1 MRKFTFLLSL
11 LLAVFTT
18 AMAQVDTNKE
28 YRVKDVATGKYMN
41 ASNYDAHPTGP
52 LGGVNFVDVAESD
65 DQVFTFFKTG
75 TDYMLRTKSGKYL
88 VCQPW
93 NVDALDA
100 QGSALTFVDNGD
112 GTYYIMNGSKYF
124 KVEYV
129 SGKPV
134 ATIDGQQVEQAQVSG
149 YFPFC
154 DAPYSA
160 AAKFE
165 LEEVETTV
173 EPETPAVPDAELAET
188 YNGKVSMEFF
198 GSPYELDA
206 KIVFGKDENGAA
218 KEGYA
223 TLKIWESENFNV
235 EVAECVPYEVS
246 GNTVVLK
253 GVTVGAGD
261 GSVDTKNI
269 DLTFTVNEDGTL
281 SCSEKVYGPT
291 PDTAIL
297 QFDFAAGVFTP
308 EAVEPEVPAGPVVI
322 TDVAQLSNNKCY
334 TLVSADTGRGGMY
347 ALADKVDMCGV
358 TYNQAQECHGVARD
372 AADPKQQFAFVEYE
386 GKHYLYSV
394 SEKKFVMKSG
404 DTNALVG
411 EAPFEF
417 VTVEPVSTTTFAL
430 KANDTHYF
438 TASPGWCSN
447 ASRNTC
453 IQSTLTSHSQD
464 DGWDDGAWF
473 TITEVADFNPEEALA
488 MLTPAPVVE
497 PVTFVNSTPA
507 AGSTVE
513 ALSVFTMTF
522 NKELASVDPEMM
534 MMLYGGMN
542 PIPSE
547 VQINGTDAK
556 TITVTLQEPY
566 SLAGGYIYYIAAGS
580 LVAADGSVNEED
592 IMLEYNIEA
601 APNSFGNVYSYPASG
616 STVESLVNVRMG
628 FMSEVASVSKEAINV
643 VDGNGTTVTTATL
656 ATDDFDL
663 NAVELTLAQEITAG
677 GTYKIVIPENY
688 IVSTSG
694 TYNPEL
700 TLTYTIEG
708 EVSEE
713 VLALIAKAE
722 AALEKVGV
730 GYPKEASAGRNNL
743 VAAVANV
750 KEAASQE
757 NVDALNAALNAYY
770 GETNI
775 ALPENGKAYT
785 FTMVA
790 KNGNKFYLNYTGSDI
805 AMVAATGEELPA
817 SAKFF
822 ATENSNGTFSFQ
834 TNDGKYLV
842 YHTKYAGLNWLE
854 GGSTTGLQDE
864 VSDMTD
870 ISLQKMVNGNKVEA
884 VDNEQIFGL
893 VTWYS
898 KRGYDTGKAQD
909 AMGYMVLKT
918 DGSDYDGADAPFWNM
933 NYSSAFLVEEAQV
946 ALNTLNPESV
956 EPAEPAWWDAMED
969 IENIAINFPEEI
981 TYNAEKPVTVVFNS
995 EEYVEVSVA
1004 VNADDAKQLVVT
1016 FPKNLKIGEYVVN
1029 VPEGAVVAANGAYNP
1044 ALTYTYN
1051 VYYAYNTF
1059 EPTSITPAAGKVESL
1074 KEIVLDFGP
1083 SDYPGT
1089 NGLDMDATFELTNAQ
1104 GETVAT
1110 GKLSYSGRTAAA
1122 VTFDKEITELGLYT
1136 ITIPEGVI
1144 WNSKVDGTADRGVHK
1159 GARCNP
1165 TIELVYS
1172 IGEAATVTEVTPVPG
1187 HYEEIPADIA
1197 VTFSKEIGTVNYLIL
1212 RNNNT
1217 GMRGYYFAE
1226 DEYTVEGNRLSFTLP
1241 ADMISYAADAT
1252 VQIQVMDK
1260 DGFPVTYA
1268 ASEDDL
1274 VEGYVMLVYTAP
1286 VRANIFSAT
1295 KVDPKEGE
1303 VTELSVFNVTFESL
1317 KGSEGMSYVGGF
1329 DETKV
1334 VEVLDAEGN
1343 QVATATMEVVNN
1355 VYREEW
1361 EGEVYEYEYP
1371 SSVAK
1376 FTLDKTI
1383 TAAGTYTLVIPEA
1396 TVFNE
1401 GFYPDSEDFGI
1412 GWGALYNPETRFVY
1426 TIKDP
1431 SAISGVEV
1439 EAANGKVYNLQGVRV
1454 ANKLQKGVYIV
1465 NGKKVYV
1472 K

>member
-1 MRKFTFLLSL
+1 MALLF
-11 LLAVFTT
+11 AFVVT
-18 AMAQVDTNKE
+18 AMAQSGGYPINFDKDANATRANDRPLNAISLTAAGAEKQSLTVNPAKAYNDLTTGTKFTCEPGATLKAEFAYAGIWMHGYVYLDADNDGEFSFDASTNNQAGKDLVSYSFYGPTSENYGYNSAEKYISGDARSTVDCPEFKAPEVAGE
-28 YRVKDVATGKYMN
+28 YRMR
-41 ASNYDAHPTGP
+41 
-52 LGGVNFVDVAESD
+52 
-65 DQVFTFFKTG
+65 FKI
-75 TDYMLRTKSGKYL
+75 D
-88 VCQPW
+88 W
-93 NVDALDA
+93 NNVDAGGCVDA
-100 QGSALTFVDNGD
+100 SNHILNNGGYIVDA
-112 GTYYIMNGSKYF
+112 ILV
-124 KVEYV
+124 VE
-129 SGKPV
+129 G
-134 ATIDGQQVEQAQVSG
+134 A
-149 YFPFC
+149 
-154 DAPYSA
+154 
-160 AAKFE
+160 
-165 LEEVETTV
+165 V
-173 EPETPAVPDAELAET
+173 EPEPELPGTPAELAET

-198 GSPYELDA
+198 GSPYELNA

-297 QFDFAAGVFTP
+297 QFDFGAGVFTP
-308 EAVEPEVPAGPVVI
+308 EAV
-322 TDVAQLSNNKCY
+322 
-334 TLVSADTGRGGMY
+334 
-347 ALADKVDMCGV
+347 
-358 TYNQAQECHGVARD
+358 
-372 AADPKQQFAFVEYE
+372 
-386 GKHYLYSV
+386 
-394 SEKKFVMKSG
+394 
-404 DTNALVG
+404 
-411 EAPFEF
+411 
-417 VTVEPVSTTTFAL
+417 
-430 KANDTHYF
+430 
-438 TASPGWCSN
+438 
-447 ASRNTC
+447 
-453 IQSTLTSHSQD
+453 
-464 DGWDDGAWF
+464 
-473 TITEVADFNPEEALA
+473 
-488 MLTPAPVVE
+488 VVE
-497 PVTFVNSTPA
+497 PVTFVKSTPA

-513 ALSVFTMTF
+513 TLSVFTMTF

-656 ATDDFDL
+656 AADDFDL

-677 GTYKIVIPENY
+677 GTYKIVIPEGY
-688 IVSTSG
+688 INSAAG

-730 GYPKEASAGRNNL
+730 GYPSEASNGRNNL

-750 KEAASQE
+750 KETASQE

-775 ALPENGKAYT
+775 TLPENGKAYT

-822 ATENSNGTFSFQ
+822 ATENSNGTFTFQ

-842 YHTKYAGLNWLE
+842 YHSKYAGLGWLE

-864 VSDMTD
+864 LSDMTD
-870 ISLQKMVNGNKVEA
+870 ITLQKMVNGNKVEA

-933 NYSSAFLVEEAQV
+933 NFSSAFLVEEAQV
-946 ALNTLNPESV
+946 VLNTLNPESV

-969 IENIAINFPEEI
+969 IENVTINFPEEI
-981 TYNAEKPVTVVFNS
+981 TYNEEKPVVVTFNG
-995 EEYVEVSVA
+995 VDNVA
-1004 VNADDAKQLVVT
+1004 VTVAANAKQLVVT
-1016 FPKNLKIGEYVVN
+1016 FPVNLKIGEYVVN
-1029 VPEGAVVAANGAYNP
+1029 VPEGAVVAANGTYNP

-1051 VYYAYNTF
+1051 VDYAYNTF
-1059 EPTSITPAAGKVESL
+1059 EPTSITPAAGEVESL
-1074 KEIVLDFGP
+1074 KTIVLDFGP
-1083 SDYPGT
+1083 SDWPGA
-1089 NGLDMDATFELTNAQ
+1089 NGLDQNAVIELTNAS
-1104 GETVAT
+1104 GEVVAT
-1110 GKLSYSGRTAAA
+1110 GTLSYSGYTGAA
-1122 VTFDKEITELGLYT
+1122 VTLNEEITALGLYSLV
-1136 ITIPEGVI
+1136 IPEGSI
-1144 WNSKVDGTADRGVHK
+1144 WNSKFENTEEKGVYK

-1165 TIELVYS
+1165 TIELTYS
-1172 IGEAATVTEVTPVPG
+1172 IGTAATVTEVSPAPG
-1187 HYEEIPADIA
+1187 HYEEVPADIA
-1197 VTFSKEIGTVNYLIL
+1197 VTFSKEIGSVKYLIL

-1226 DEYTVEGNRLSFTLP
+1226 DEYKVEGNRLSFTLP
-1241 ADMISYAADAT
+1241 ADMISYAAGAT
-1252 VQIQVMDK
+1252 IQIQVMDK

-1274 VEGYVMLVYTAP
+1274 AEGYVMLVYTAP
-1286 VRANIFSAT
+1286 VRADIFSAT

-1401 GFYPDSEDFGI
+1401 GYYPESEDFGI

-1426 TIKDP
+1426 TIKDA

>member
-28 YRVKDVATGKYMN
+28 YRVKDVGTGKYMN

-149 YFPFC
+149 YFPYC
-154 DAPYSA
+154 DAAYGA
-160 AAKFE
+160 AAKFK

-198 GSPYELDA
+198 GSLYELNA

-223 TLKIWESENFNV
+223 TLKIWETENFNV

-308 EAVEPEVPAGPVVI
+308 EAV
-322 TDVAQLSNNKCY
+322 
-334 TLVSADTGRGGMY
+334 
-347 ALADKVDMCGV
+347 
-358 TYNQAQECHGVARD
+358 
-372 AADPKQQFAFVEYE
+372 
-386 GKHYLYSV
+386 
-394 SEKKFVMKSG
+394 
-404 DTNALVG
+404 
-411 EAPFEF
+411 
-417 VTVEPVSTTTFAL
+417 
-430 KANDTHYF
+430 
-438 TASPGWCSN
+438 
-447 ASRNTC
+447 
-453 IQSTLTSHSQD
+453 
-464 DGWDDGAWF
+464 
-473 TITEVADFNPEEALA
+473 
-488 MLTPAPVVE
+488 VVE
-497 PVTFVNSTPA
+497 PLTFVKSTPA

-513 ALSVFTMTF
+513 TLSVFTMTF

-542 PIPSE
+542 PIPST

-601 APNSFGNVYSYPASG
+601 APNSFGNVYAAPASG
-616 STVESLVNVRMG
+616 STVESLKTITMG
-628 FMSEVASVSKEAINV
+628 FMGEVASVSEEAINV

-656 ATDDFDL
+656 AADDFDF
-663 NAVELTLAQEITAG
+663 NAVVVTMAQEITAG
-677 GTYKIVIPENY
+677 GTYKIVIPEGY
-688 IVSTSG
+688 INSAAG

-708 EVSEE
+708 EEVSEE
-713 VLALIAKAE
+713 VLSLIAKAE

-730 GYPKEASAGRNNL
+730 GYPKEASAGRTNL

-750 KEAASQE
+750 KETASQE

-822 ATENSNGTFSFQ
+822 ATENSNGTFTFQ

-842 YHTKYAGLNWLE
+842 YHSKYAGVNWLQ

-956 EPAEPAWWDAMED
+956 EPAEPAWWDSMED
-969 IENIAINFPEEI
+969 IENVTINFPEEI
-981 TYNAEKPVTVVFNS
+981 TYNEEKPVVVMFNDTDN
-995 EEYVEVSVA
+995 VEVTVA
-1004 VNADDAKQLVVT
+1004 ANAKQLVVT
-1016 FPKNLKIGEYVVN
+1016 FPANLKIGEYVVN
-1029 VPEGAVVAANGAYNP
+1029 VPEGAVVAANGTYNP
-1044 ALTYTYN
+1044 ALKYTYN
-1051 VYYAYNTF
+1051 VDYAYNTF
-1059 EPTSITPAAGKVESL
+1059 EPTSITPAAGEVESL
-1074 KEIVLDFGP
+1074 KTIVLDFGP
-1083 SDYPGT
+1083 NDWPGT
-1089 NGLDMDATFELTNAQ
+1089 NGLDLNAVIELTNAS
-1104 GETVAT
+1104 GEVVAT
-1110 GKLSYSGRTAAA
+1110 GTLSYSGYTGAA
-1122 VTFDKEITELGLYT
+1122 VTLDKEITALGLYT
-1136 ITIPEGVI
+1136 LVIPEGSI
-1144 WNSKVDGTADRGVHK
+1144 WNSKYESTEEKGVYK

-1165 TIELVYS
+1165 TIELTYS
-1172 IGEAATVTEVTPVPG
+1172 IGTAATVTEVSPAPG

-1197 VTFSKEIGTVNYLIL
+1197 VTFSKEIGYVKYLIL

-1226 DEYTVEGNRLSFTLP
+1226 DEYKVEGNRLSFTLP
-1241 ADMISYAADAT
+1241 ADMISYAAGAT

-1274 VEGYVMLVYTAP
+1274 AEGYVMLVYTAP
-1286 VRANIFSAT
+1286 VRADLFTAT

>member
-1 MRKFTFLLSL
+1 MRKITSLMALLF
-11 LLAVFTT
+11 AFVVT
-18 AMAQVDTNKE
+18 AMAQSGGYPINFDKDANATRANDRPLNAISLTAAGAEKQSLTVNPAKAYNDLTTGTKFTCEPGATLKAEFAYAGIWMHGYVYLDADNDGEFSFDASTNNQAGKDLVSYSFYGPTSENYGYNSAEKYISGDARSTVDCPEFKAPEVAGE
-28 YRVKDVATGKYMN
+28 YRMR
-41 ASNYDAHPTGP
+41 
-52 LGGVNFVDVAESD
+52 
-65 DQVFTFFKTG
+65 FKI
-75 TDYMLRTKSGKYL
+75 D
-88 VCQPW
+88 W
-93 NVDALDA
+93 NNVDAGGCVDA
-100 QGSALTFVDNGD
+100 SNHILNNGGYIVDA
-112 GTYYIMNGSKYF
+112 ILV
-124 KVEYV
+124 VE
-129 SGKPV
+129 G
-134 ATIDGQQVEQAQVSG
+134 A
-149 YFPFC
+149 
-154 DAPYSA
+154 
-160 AAKFE
+160 
-165 LEEVETTV
+165 V
-173 EPETPAVPDAELAET
+173 EPETPAVPDAVLAET

-198 GSPYELDA
+198 GSLYELNA

-223 TLKIWESENFNV
+223 TLKIWETENFNV

-269 DLTFTVNEDGTL
+269 DLTFTVNEDGNL

-308 EAVEPEVPAGPVVI
+308 EAV
-322 TDVAQLSNNKCY
+322 
-334 TLVSADTGRGGMY
+334 
-347 ALADKVDMCGV
+347 
-358 TYNQAQECHGVARD
+358 
-372 AADPKQQFAFVEYE
+372 
-386 GKHYLYSV
+386 
-394 SEKKFVMKSG
+394 
-404 DTNALVG
+404 
-411 EAPFEF
+411 
-417 VTVEPVSTTTFAL
+417 
-430 KANDTHYF
+430 
-438 TASPGWCSN
+438 
-447 ASRNTC
+447 
-453 IQSTLTSHSQD
+453 
-464 DGWDDGAWF
+464 
-473 TITEVADFNPEEALA
+473 
-488 MLTPAPVVE
+488 VVE
-497 PVTFVNSTPA
+497 PVTFVKSTPA

-513 ALSVFTMTF
+513 TLSVFSMTF

-542 PIPSE
+542 PIPST

-601 APNSFGNVYSYPASG
+601 APNSFGNVYATPASG

-628 FMSEVASVSKEAINV
+628 FMGEVASVSKEAINV

-656 ATDDFDL
+656 ATDDFDP

-677 GTYKIVIPENY
+677 GTYKIVVPENY

-708 EVSEE
+708 EEVSEE

-730 GYPKEASAGRNNL
+730 GYPSEASNGRNNL

-750 KEAASQE
+750 KETASQE

-805 AMVAATGEELPA
+805 AMVAVTGEELPA

-842 YHTKYAGLNWLE
+842 YHSKYAGVNWLQ

-864 VSDMTD
+864 LSDMTD
-870 ISLQKMVNGNKVEA
+870 ITLQKMVNGNKVEA

-893 VTWYS
+893 VAWYS
-898 KRGYDTGKAQD
+898 KRGYDTGKGQD

-956 EPAEPAWWDAMED
+956 EPAEPAWWDSMED
-969 IENIAINFPEEI
+969 IENVTINFPEEI
-981 TYNAEKPVTVVFNS
+981 TYNEEKPVVVMFNDTDN
-995 EEYVEVSVA
+995 VEVTVA
-1004 VNADDAKQLVVT
+1004 ANAKQLVVT
-1016 FPKNLKIGEYVVN
+1016 FPANLKIGEYVVN
-1029 VPEGAVVAANGAYNP
+1029 VPEGAVVAANGTYNP
-1044 ALTYTYN
+1044 ALKYTYN
-1051 VYYAYNTF
+1051 VDYAYNTF
-1059 EPTSITPAAGKVESL
+1059 EPTSITPAAGEVESL
-1074 KEIVLDFGP
+1074 KTIVLDFGP
-1083 SDYPGT
+1083 NDWPGT
-1089 NGLDMDATFELTNAQ
+1089 NGLDLNTVIELTNAS
-1104 GETVAT
+1104 GEVVAT
-1110 GKLSYSGRTAAA
+1110 GKLSYSGYTGAA
-1122 VTFDKEITELGLYT
+1122 VTLDKEITALGLYT
-1136 ITIPEGVI
+1136 LVIPEGSI
-1144 WNSKVDGTADRGVHK
+1144 WNSKYESTEEKGVYK

-1165 TIELVYS
+1165 TIELTYS
-1172 IGEAATVTEVTPVPG
+1172 IGTAATVTEVSPAPG

-1197 VTFSKEIGTVNYLIL
+1197 VTFSKEIGYVKYLIL

-1241 ADMISYAADAT
+1241 ADMISYAAGAT

-1274 VEGYVMLVYTAP
+1274 AEGYVMLVYTAP

-1317 KGSEGMSYVGGF
+1317 KSSEGMSYVGGF

>member
-1 MRKFTFLLSL
+1 MALLF
-11 LLAVFTT
+11 AFVVT
-18 AMAQVDTNKE
+18 AMAQSGGYPINFDKDANATRANDRPLNAISLTAAGAEKQSLTVNPAKAYNDLTTGTKFTCEPGATLKAEFAYAGIWMHGYVYLDADNDGEFSFDASTNNQAGKDLVSYSFYGPTSENYGYNSAEKYISGDARSTVDCPEFKAPEVAGE
-28 YRVKDVATGKYMN
+28 YRMR
-41 ASNYDAHPTGP
+41 
-52 LGGVNFVDVAESD
+52 
-65 DQVFTFFKTG
+65 FKI
-75 TDYMLRTKSGKYL
+75 D
-88 VCQPW
+88 W
-93 NVDALDA
+93 NNVDAGGCVDA
-100 QGSALTFVDNGD
+100 SNHILNNGGYIVDA
-112 GTYYIMNGSKYF
+112 ILV
-124 KVEYV
+124 VE
-129 SGKPV
+129 G
-134 ATIDGQQVEQAQVSG
+134 A
-149 YFPFC
+149 
-154 DAPYSA
+154 
-160 AAKFE
+160 
-165 LEEVETTV
+165 V
-173 EPETPAVPDAELAET
+173 EPEPELPGTPAELAET

-261 GSVDTKNI
+261 GSVNTKNI

-297 QFDFAAGVFTP
+297 QFDFGAGVFTP
-308 EAVEPEVPAGPVVI
+308 EAV
-322 TDVAQLSNNKCY
+322 
-334 TLVSADTGRGGMY
+334 
-347 ALADKVDMCGV
+347 
-358 TYNQAQECHGVARD
+358 
-372 AADPKQQFAFVEYE
+372 
-386 GKHYLYSV
+386 
-394 SEKKFVMKSG
+394 
-404 DTNALVG
+404 
-411 EAPFEF
+411 
-417 VTVEPVSTTTFAL
+417 
-430 KANDTHYF
+430 
-438 TASPGWCSN
+438 
-447 ASRNTC
+447 
-453 IQSTLTSHSQD
+453 
-464 DGWDDGAWF
+464 
-473 TITEVADFNPEEALA
+473 
-488 MLTPAPVVE
+488 VVE
-497 PVTFVNSTPA
+497 PVTFVKSTPA

-513 ALSVFTMTF
+513 TLSVFTMTF

-656 ATDDFDL
+656 AADDFDF

-688 IVSTSG
+688 IVSASG

-750 KEAASQE
+750 KETASQE

-822 ATENSNGTFSFQ
+822 ATENSNGTFTFQ

-864 VSDMTD
+864 LSDMTD

-898 KRGYDTGKAQD
+898 KLGYDTGKAQD

-956 EPAEPAWWDAMED
+956 EPAEPAWWDSMED
-969 IENIAINFPEEI
+969 IENVTINFPEEI
-981 TYNAEKPVTVVFNS
+981 TYNEEKPVVVMFNDTDN
-995 EEYVEVSVA
+995 VEVTVA
-1004 VNADDAKQLVVT
+1004 ANAKQLVVT
-1016 FPKNLKIGEYVVN
+1016 FPANLKIGEYVVN
-1029 VPEGAVVAANGAYNP
+1029 VPKGAVVAANGTYNP
-1044 ALTYTYN
+1044 ALKYTYN
-1051 VYYAYNTF
+1051 VDYAYNTF
-1059 EPTSITPAAGKVESL
+1059 EPTSITPAAGEVESL
-1074 KEIVLDFGP
+1074 KTIVLDFGP
-1083 SDYPGT
+1083 SDWPGS
-1089 NGLDMDATFELTNAQ
+1089 NGLDQNAVIELTNAS
-1104 GETVAT
+1104 GEVVAT
-1110 GKLSYSGRTAAA
+1110 GTLSYSGYTGAA
-1122 VTFDKEITELGLYT
+1122 VTLDKEITALGLYT
-1136 ITIPEGVI
+1136 LVIPEGSI
-1144 WNSKVDGTADRGVHK
+1144 WNSKFENTEEKGVYK

-1165 TIELVYS
+1165 TIELTYS
-1172 IGEAATVTEVTPVPG
+1172 IGTAATVTEVSPAPG

-1226 DEYTVEGNRLSFTLP
+1226 DEYKVEGNRLSFTLP

-1317 KGSEGMSYVGGF
+1317 KSSEGMSYVGGF

-1355 VYREEW
+1355 VYREEF

-1401 GFYPDSEDFGI
+1401 GYYPESEDFGI

>member
-1 MRKFTFLLSL
+1 MALLF
-11 LLAVFTT
+11 AFVVT
-18 AMAQVDTNKE
+18 AMAQSGGYPINFDKDANATRANDRPLNAISLTAAGAEKQSLTVNPAKAYNDLTTGTKFTCEPGATLKAEFAYAGIWMHGYVYLDADNDGEFSFDASTNNQAGKDLVSYSFYGPTSENYGYNSAEKYISGDARSTVDCPEFKAPEVAGE
-28 YRVKDVATGKYMN
+28 YRMR
-41 ASNYDAHPTGP
+41 
-52 LGGVNFVDVAESD
+52 
-65 DQVFTFFKTG
+65 FKI
-75 TDYMLRTKSGKYL
+75 D
-88 VCQPW
+88 W
-93 NVDALDA
+93 NNVDAGGCVDA
-100 QGSALTFVDNGD
+100 SNHILNNGGYIVDA
-112 GTYYIMNGSKYF
+112 ILV
-124 KVEYV
+124 VE
-129 SGKPV
+129 G
-134 ATIDGQQVEQAQVSG
+134 A
-149 YFPFC
+149 
-154 DAPYSA
+154 
-160 AAKFE
+160 
-165 LEEVETTV
+165 V
-173 EPETPAVPDAELAET
+173 EPETPAVPDAVLAET

-198 GSPYELDA
+198 GSLYELNA

-223 TLKIWESENFNV
+223 TLKIWETENFNV

-269 DLTFTVNEDGTL
+269 DLTFTVNEDGNL

-308 EAVEPEVPAGPVVI
+308 EAV
-322 TDVAQLSNNKCY
+322 
-334 TLVSADTGRGGMY
+334 
-347 ALADKVDMCGV
+347 
-358 TYNQAQECHGVARD
+358 
-372 AADPKQQFAFVEYE
+372 
-386 GKHYLYSV
+386 
-394 SEKKFVMKSG
+394 
-404 DTNALVG
+404 
-411 EAPFEF
+411 
-417 VTVEPVSTTTFAL
+417 
-430 KANDTHYF
+430 
-438 TASPGWCSN
+438 
-447 ASRNTC
+447 
-453 IQSTLTSHSQD
+453 
-464 DGWDDGAWF
+464 
-473 TITEVADFNPEEALA
+473 
-488 MLTPAPVVE
+488 VVE
-497 PVTFVNSTPA
+497 PVTFVKSTPA

-513 ALSVFTMTF
+513 TLSVFSMTF

-542 PIPSE
+542 PIPST

-601 APNSFGNVYSYPASG
+601 APNSFGNVYATPASG

-628 FMSEVASVSKEAINV
+628 FMGEVASVSKEAINV

-656 ATDDFDL
+656 ATDDFDF

-750 KEAASQE
+750 KETASQE

-775 ALPENGKAYT
+775 ALPESGKAYT

-805 AMVAATGEELPA
+805 AMVAVTGEELPA

-822 ATENSNGTFSFQ
+822 ATENSNGTFTFQ

-842 YHTKYAGLNWLE
+842 YHTKYAGLSWLE
-854 GGSTTGLQDE
+854 GGNTTGLQDE

-1110 GKLSYSGRTAAA
+1110 GKLSYSGWTAAA

-1172 IGEAATVTEVTPVPG
+1172 IGEAATVTEVTPAPG

-1401 GFYPDSEDFGI
+1401 GFYPDSEDLGI

>member
-1 MRKFTFLLSL
+1 MRKITSLMALLF
-11 LLAVFTT
+11 AFVVT
-18 AMAQVDTNKE
+18 AMAQSGEYPINFDKGTNASRASDRPLRSVSITAAGAEKQTLTVNPAKVYNDLTTGTKFTCEPGATLKAEFDYGGVWMHGYVYLDADNDGEFSFDASQNDQTGKDLVSYSFYGAAGDASGFNSANKYINGDARSTLDCPEFKAPEVAGE
-28 YRVKDVATGKYMN
+28 YRVRFKIDWNSVDAGGCVD
-41 ASNYDAHPTGP
+41 ASNHIVNN
-52 LGGVNFVDVAESD
+52 GGYV
-65 DQVFTFFKTG
+65 
-75 TDYMLRTKSGKYL
+75 
-88 VCQPW
+88 
-93 NVDALDA
+93 VDAIL
-100 QGSALTFVDNGD
+100 V
-112 GTYYIMNGSKYF
+112 
-124 KVEYV
+124 VE
-129 SGKPV
+129 G
-134 ATIDGQQVEQAQVSG
+134 A
-149 YFPFC
+149 
-154 DAPYSA
+154 
-160 AAKFE
+160 
-165 LEEVETTV
+165 V
-173 EPETPAVPDAELAET
+173 EPEPEPEVPGTPAELAET

-198 GSPYELDA
+198 GSPYELNA
-206 KIVFGKDENGAA
+206 QIVFGKDENGAA

-223 TLKIWESENFNV
+223 TLKIWEAENFNV
-235 EVAECVPYEVS
+235 EVVECVPYEVTAT
-246 GNTVVLK
+246 TVVLK

-261 GSVDTKNI
+261 GSVDTKQV
-269 DLTFTVNEDGTL
+269 DLTFVVNADGTL

-297 QFDFAAGVFTP
+297 QFDFGAGVFTP
-308 EAVEPEVPAGPVVI
+308 EAA
-322 TDVAQLSNNKCY
+322 
-334 TLVSADTGRGGMY
+334 
-347 ALADKVDMCGV
+347 
-358 TYNQAQECHGVARD
+358 
-372 AADPKQQFAFVEYE
+372 
-386 GKHYLYSV
+386 
-394 SEKKFVMKSG
+394 
-404 DTNALVG
+404 
-411 EAPFEF
+411 
-417 VTVEPVSTTTFAL
+417 
-430 KANDTHYF
+430 
-438 TASPGWCSN
+438 
-447 ASRNTC
+447 
-453 IQSTLTSHSQD
+453 
-464 DGWDDGAWF
+464 
-473 TITEVADFNPEEALA
+473 
-488 MLTPAPVVE
+488 VVE
-497 PVTFVNSTPA
+497 PLTLVKSTPA

-513 ALSVFTMTF
+513 TLSVFSLTF
-522 NKELASVDPEMM
+522 SKELASVDSEKM
-534 MMLYGGMN
+534 MMLYNGMN

-566 SLAGGYIYYIAAGS
+566 SLAGGYVYNIAAGS
-580 LVAADGSVNEED
+580 LVAADGTTNEED
-592 IMLEYNIEA
+592 IM
-601 APNSFGNVYSYPASG
+601 
-616 STVESLVNVRMG
+616 
-628 FMSEVASVSKEAINV
+628 
-643 VDGNGTTVTTATL
+643 VD
-656 ATDDFDL
+656 F
-663 NAVELTLAQEITAG
+663 
-677 GTYKIVIPENY
+677 
-688 IVSTSG
+688 
-694 TYNPEL
+694 
-700 TLTYTIEG
+700 TIEKE

-722 AALEKVGV
+722 AALTKVGV
-730 GYPKEASAGRNNL
+730 GYPSEASNGRNNL

-750 KEAASQE
+750 KETASQE

-775 ALPENGKAYT
+775 TLPENGKAYT

-822 ATENSNGTFSFQ
+822 ATENSNGTFTFQ

-864 VSDMTD
+864 LSDMTD
-870 ISLQKMVNGNKVEA
+870 ITLQKMLNGNKVEA

-898 KRGYDTGKAQD
+898 KRGYDTGKAKD
-909 AMGYMVLKT
+909 AMGYMVLKA

-946 ALNTLNPESV
+946 ALNTLTPESV
-956 EPAEPAWWDAMED
+956 EPAEPEWWDAMED
-969 IENIAINFPEEI
+969 IENIAINFPEKI

-1051 VYYAYNTF
+1051 VDYAYNTF

-1083 SDYPGT
+1083 NDYPGT

-1110 GKLSYSGRTAAA
+1110 GKLSYSGWTAAA
-1122 VTFDKEITELGLYT
+1122 VTLDKEITELGLYT

-1197 VTFSKEIGTVNYLIL
+1197 VTFSKEIATVNYLIL
-1212 RNNNT
+1212 RNENT

-1226 DEYTVEGNRLSFTLP
+1226 DEYKVEGNKLSFSLP
-1241 ADMISYAADAT
+1241 ADMIEFAASAT

-1268 ASEDDL
+1268 ASEDDMA
-1274 VEGYVMLVYTAP
+1274 EGYVILVYTAP
-1286 VRANIFSAT
+1286 VRADIFTAT

-1317 KGSEGMSYVGGF
+1317 KSSEGMSYVGGF
-1329 DETKV
+1329 DESKV

-1343 QVATATMEVVNN
+1343 QVATAEMEVVNS
-1355 VYREEW
+1355 VYREEY
-1361 EGEVYEYEYP
+1361 EGEVYEFEYP

-1376 FTLDKTI
+1376 FTLNKTI
-1383 TAAGTYTLVIPEA
+1383 TEPGTYTFVIPEA

-1401 GFYPDSEDFGI
+1401 GYYPDSEDFGI
-1412 GWGALYNPETRFVY
+1412 GWGALYNPEVRLVY
-1426 TIKDP
+1426 TIKDA

-1454 ANKLQKGVYIV
+1454 GNKLQKGVYIV

>member
-1 MRKFTFLLSL
+1 MALLF
-11 LLAVFTT
+11 AFVVT
-18 AMAQVDTNKE
+18 AMAQSGGYPINFDKDANATRANDRPLNAISLTAAGAEKQTLTVNPAKAYNDLTTGTKFTCEPGATLKAEFAYAGIWMHGYVYLDADNDGEFSFDASQNNQAGKDLVSYSFYGPTSENYGYNSAEKYISGDARSTVDCPEFKAPEVAGE
-28 YRVKDVATGKYMN
+28 YRMR
-41 ASNYDAHPTGP
+41 
-52 LGGVNFVDVAESD
+52 
-65 DQVFTFFKTG
+65 FKI
-75 TDYMLRTKSGKYL
+75 D
-88 VCQPW
+88 W
-93 NVDALDA
+93 NNVDAGGCVDA
-100 QGSALTFVDNGD
+100 SNHILNNGGYIVDA
-112 GTYYIMNGSKYF
+112 ILV
-124 KVEYV
+124 VE
-129 SGKPV
+129 G
-134 ATIDGQQVEQAQVSG
+134 A
-149 YFPFC
+149 
-154 DAPYSA
+154 
-160 AAKFE
+160 
-165 LEEVETTV
+165 V
-173 EPETPAVPDAELAET
+173 EPEPEPEVPGTPAELAET

-198 GSPYELDA
+198 GSPYELNA
-206 KIVFGKDENGAA
+206 QIVFGKDENGAA

-223 TLKIWESENFNV
+223 TLKIWEAENFNV
-235 EVAECVPYEVS
+235 EVAECVPYEVTAT
-246 GNTVVLK
+246 TVVLK

-261 GSVDTKNI
+261 GSVDTKQV
-269 DLTFTVNEDGTL
+269 DLTFVVNADGTL

-291 PDTAIL
+291 PDTAFL
-297 QFDFAAGVFTP
+297 QFDFGAGVFTP
-308 EAVEPEVPAGPVVI
+308 EAA
-322 TDVAQLSNNKCY
+322 
-334 TLVSADTGRGGMY
+334 
-347 ALADKVDMCGV
+347 
-358 TYNQAQECHGVARD
+358 
-372 AADPKQQFAFVEYE
+372 
-386 GKHYLYSV
+386 
-394 SEKKFVMKSG
+394 
-404 DTNALVG
+404 
-411 EAPFEF
+411 
-417 VTVEPVSTTTFAL
+417 
-430 KANDTHYF
+430 
-438 TASPGWCSN
+438 
-447 ASRNTC
+447 
-453 IQSTLTSHSQD
+453 
-464 DGWDDGAWF
+464 
-473 TITEVADFNPEEALA
+473 
-488 MLTPAPVVE
+488 VVE
-497 PVTFVNSTPA
+497 PLTLVKSTPA

-513 ALSVFTMTF
+513 TLSVFSLTF
-522 NKELASVDPEMM
+522 SKELASVDSEKM
-534 MMLYGGMN
+534 MMLYNGMN
-542 PIPSE
+542 SIPSE

-566 SLAGGYIYYIAAGS
+566 SLAGGYVYSIAAGS
-580 LVAADGSVNEED
+580 LVAADGTTNEED
-592 IMLEYNIEA
+592 I
-601 APNSFGNVYSYPASG
+601 
-616 STVESLVNVRMG
+616 
-628 FMSEVASVSKEAINV
+628 K
-643 VDGNGTTVTTATL
+643 VD
-656 ATDDFDL
+656 F
-663 NAVELTLAQEITAG
+663 
-677 GTYKIVIPENY
+677 
-688 IVSTSG
+688 
-694 TYNPEL
+694 
-700 TLTYTIEG
+700 TIEKE

-722 AALEKVGV
+722 AVLEKVGV
-730 GYPKEASAGRNNL
+730 GYPSEASNGRNNL
-743 VAAVANV
+743 VVAVANV
-750 KEAASQE
+750 KETASQE

-822 ATENSNGTFSFQ
+822 ATENSNGTFTFQ

-864 VSDMTD
+864 LSDMTD
-870 ISLQKMVNGNKVEA
+870 ITLQKMLNGNKVEA

-898 KRGYDTGKAQD
+898 KRGYDTGKAKD
-909 AMGYMVLKT
+909 AMGYMVLKA

-946 ALNTLNPESV
+946 ALNTLTPESV
-956 EPAEPAWWDAMED
+956 EPAEPEWWDAMED

-1083 SDYPGT
+1083 NDYPGT

-1110 GKLSYSGRTAAA
+1110 GKLSYSGWTAAA
-1122 VTFDKEITELGLYT
+1122 VTLDKEITELGLYT

-1197 VTFSKEIGTVNYLIL
+1197 VTFSKEIATVNYLIL
-1212 RNNNT
+1212 RNENT

-1226 DEYTVEGNRLSFTLP
+1226 DEYKVEGNKLSFSLP
-1241 ADMISYAADAT
+1241 ADMIEFAPSAT

-1268 ASEDDL
+1268 ASEDDMA
-1274 VEGYVMLVYTAP
+1274 EGYVMLVYTAP
-1286 VRANIFSAT
+1286 VHADIFTAT

-1317 KGSEGMSYVGGF
+1317 KSSEGMSYVGGF
-1329 DETKV
+1329 DESKV

-1343 QVATATMEVVNN
+1343 QVATAEMEVVNS
-1355 VYREEW
+1355 VYREEY
-1361 EGEVYEYEYP
+1361 EGEVYEFEYP

-1376 FTLDKTI
+1376 FTLNKTI
-1383 TAAGTYTLVIPEA
+1383 TEPGTYTFVIPEA

-1401 GFYPDSEDFGI
+1401 GYYPDSEDFGI
-1412 GWGALYNPETRFVY
+1412 GWGALYNPEVRLVY
-1426 TIKDP
+1426 TIKDA

-1454 ANKLQKGVYIV
+1454 GNKLQKGVYIV

>member
-28 YRVKDVATGKYMN
+28 YRVKDVGTGKYMN

-75 TDYMLRTKSGKYL
+75 TDYMLRTKSGKNL

-100 QGSALTFVDNGD
+100 QASALTFVDNGD

-149 YFPFC
+149 YFPYC
-154 DAPYSA
+154 DAAYGA

-165 LEEVETTV
+165 LEVVETTV

-261 GSVDTKNI
+261 GSVNTKNI

-334 TLVSADTGRGGMY
+334 TLVSADTGRGGLY

-358 TYNQAQECHGVARD
+358 TYNQAQTCHGVARD
-372 AADPKQQFAFVEYE
+372 NADPKQQFAFVEYE

-417 VTVEPVSTTTFAL
+417 VTVEKVGESTFAL
-430 KANDTHYF
+430 KANDTNYF
-438 TASPGWCSN
+438 TASPGRCSN

-453 IQSTLTSHSQD
+453 IQSTLTSHSKD
-464 DGWDDGAWF
+464 DGWDEGAWF

-497 PVTFVNSTPA
+497 PVTFVKSTPA

-513 ALSVFTMTF
+513 TLSVFTMTF

-628 FMSEVASVSKEAINV
+628 FMGEVASVSKEAINV

-656 ATDDFDL
+656 ATDDFDF

-708 EVSEE
+708 EEVSEE

-730 GYPKEASAGRNNL
+730 GYPSEASNGRNNL

-750 KEAASQE
+750 KETASQE

-770 GETNI
+770 GETSI
-775 ALPENGKAYT
+775 TLPESGKAYT

-842 YHTKYAGLNWLE
+842 YHSKYAGVNWLE

-864 VSDMTD
+864 LSDMTD
-870 ISLQKMVNGNKVEA
+870 ITLQKMVNGNKVEA

-969 IENIAINFPEEI
+969 IENVTINFPEEI
-981 TYNAEKPVTVVFNS
+981 TYNEEKPVVVMFNDTDN
-995 EEYVEVSVA
+995 VEVTVA
-1004 VNADDAKQLVVT
+1004 ANAKQLVVT
-1016 FPKNLKIGEYVVN
+1016 FPANLKIGEYVVN
-1029 VPEGAVVAANGAYNP
+1029 VPEGAVVAANGTYNP
-1044 ALTYTYN
+1044 ALKYTYN
-1051 VYYAYNTF
+1051 VDYAYNTF
-1059 EPTSITPAAGKVESL
+1059 EPTSITPAAGEVESL
-1074 KEIVLDFGP
+1074 KTIVLDFGP
-1083 SDYPGT
+1083 SDWPGA
-1089 NGLDMDATFELTNAQ
+1089 NGLDQNAVIELTNAS
-1104 GETVAT
+1104 GEVVAT
-1110 GKLSYSGRTAAA
+1110 GTLSYSGYTGAA
-1122 VTFDKEITELGLYT
+1122 VTLDKEITALGLYT
-1136 ITIPEGVI
+1136 LVIPEGSI
-1144 WNSKVDGTADRGVHK
+1144 WNSKFENTEEKGVYK

-1165 TIELVYS
+1165 TIELTYS
-1172 IGEAATVTEVTPVPG
+1172 IGTAATVTEVSPAPG

-1317 KGSEGMSYVGGF
+1317 KSSEGMSYVGGF

-1355 VYREEW
+1355 VYREEF

-1426 TIKDP
+1426 TIKDA

>member
-1 MRKFTFLLSL
+1 MALLF
-11 LLAVFTT
+11 AFVVT
-18 AMAQVDTNKE
+18 AMAQSGGYPINFDKDANATRANDRPLNAISLTAAGAEKQSLTVNPAKAYNDLTTGTKFTCEPGATLKAEFAYAGIWMHGYVYLDADNDGEFSFDASTNNQAGKDLVSYSFYGPTSENYGYNSAEKYISGDARSTVDCPEFKAPEVAGE
-28 YRVKDVATGKYMN
+28 YRMR
-41 ASNYDAHPTGP
+41 
-52 LGGVNFVDVAESD
+52 
-65 DQVFTFFKTG
+65 FKI
-75 TDYMLRTKSGKYL
+75 D
-88 VCQPW
+88 W
-93 NVDALDA
+93 NNVDAGGCVDA
-100 QGSALTFVDNGD
+100 SNHILNNGGYIVDA
-112 GTYYIMNGSKYF
+112 ILV
-124 KVEYV
+124 VE
-129 SGKPV
+129 G
-134 ATIDGQQVEQAQVSG
+134 A
-149 YFPFC
+149 
-154 DAPYSA
+154 
-160 AAKFE
+160 
-165 LEEVETTV
+165 V
-173 EPETPAVPDAELAET
+173 EPEPELPGTPAELAET

-308 EAVEPEVPAGPVVI
+308 EAV
-322 TDVAQLSNNKCY
+322 
-334 TLVSADTGRGGMY
+334 
-347 ALADKVDMCGV
+347 
-358 TYNQAQECHGVARD
+358 
-372 AADPKQQFAFVEYE
+372 
-386 GKHYLYSV
+386 
-394 SEKKFVMKSG
+394 
-404 DTNALVG
+404 
-411 EAPFEF
+411 
-417 VTVEPVSTTTFAL
+417 
-430 KANDTHYF
+430 
-438 TASPGWCSN
+438 
-447 ASRNTC
+447 
-453 IQSTLTSHSQD
+453 
-464 DGWDDGAWF
+464 
-473 TITEVADFNPEEALA
+473 
-488 MLTPAPVVE
+488 VVE
-497 PVTFVNSTPA
+497 PVTFVKSTPA

-513 ALSVFTMTF
+513 TLSVFTMTF

-656 ATDDFDL
+656 AADDFDF

-677 GTYKIVIPENY
+677 GTYKIVVPENY

-730 GYPKEASAGRNNL
+730 GYPSEASNGRNNL
-743 VAAVANV
+743 VEAVANV

-770 GETNI
+770 GETSI
-775 ALPENGKAYT
+775 TLPESGKAYT

-822 ATENSNGTFSFQ
+822 ATENSNGTFTFQ

-842 YHTKYAGLNWLE
+842 YHSKYAGLGWLE

-864 VSDMTD
+864 LSDMTD
-870 ISLQKMVNGNKVEA
+870 ITLQKMVNGNKVEA

-898 KRGYDTGKAQD
+898 KRGYDTGKAKD

-933 NYSSAFLVEEAQV
+933 NFSSAFLVEEAQV
-946 ALNTLNPESV
+946 VLNTLNPESV

-969 IENIAINFPEEI
+969 IENVTINFPEEI
-981 TYNAEKPVTVVFNS
+981 TYNEEKPVVVTFNG
-995 EEYVEVSVA
+995 VDNVA
-1004 VNADDAKQLVVT
+1004 VTVAANAKQLVVT
-1016 FPKNLKIGEYVVN
+1016 FPVNLKIGEYVVN
-1029 VPEGAVVAANGAYNP
+1029 VPEGAVVAANGTYNP
-1044 ALTYTYN
+1044 ALKYTYN
-1051 VYYAYNTF
+1051 VDYAYNTF
-1059 EPTSITPAAGKVESL
+1059 EPTSITPAAGEVESL
-1074 KEIVLDFGP
+1074 KTIVLDFGP
-1083 SDYPGT
+1083 SDWPGT
-1089 NGLDMDATFELTNAQ
+1089 NGLDMNAVIELTNAA
-1104 GETVAT
+1104 GEVVAT
-1110 GKLSYSGRTAAA
+1110 GTLGYSGYTGAA
-1122 VTFDKEITELGLYT
+1122 VTLDKEITALGLYT
-1136 ITIPEGVI
+1136 LVIPEGSI
-1144 WNSKVDGTADRGVHK
+1144 WNSKYENTEEKGVYK

-1165 TIELVYS
+1165 TIELTYS
-1172 IGEAATVTEVTPVPG
+1172 IGTAATVTEVTPVPG

-1212 RNNNT
+1212 RNENT

-1241 ADMISYAADAT
+1241 ADMISYAAGAT

-1286 VRANIFSAT
+1286 VHADIFSAT

-1317 KGSEGMSYVGGF
+1317 KSSEGMSYVGGF
-1329 DETKV
+1329 DESKV

-1343 QVATATMEVVNN
+1343 QVATAEMEVVNT

-1361 EGEVYEYEYP
+1361 EGEVYEFESP

-1376 FTLDKTI
+1376 FTLNQTI
-1383 TAAGTYTLVIPEA
+1383 TEPGTYTFVIPEA

-1401 GFYPDSEDFGI
+1401 GYYPDSEDFGI
-1412 GWGALYNPETRFVY
+1412 GWGALYNPEVRLVY
-1426 TIKDP
+1426 TIKDA

-1454 ANKLQKGVYIV
+1454 GNKLQKGVYIV

>member
-28 YRVKDVATGKYMN
+28 YRVKDVGTGKYMN

-75 TDYMLRTKSGKYL
+75 TDYMLRTKSGKNL

-100 QGSALTFVDNGD
+100 QASALTFVDNGD

-149 YFPFC
+149 YFPYC
-154 DAPYSA
+154 DAAYGA

-173 EPETPAVPDAELAET
+173 EPETPAVPDAVLAET

-198 GSPYELDA
+198 GSLYELNA

-223 TLKIWESENFNV
+223 TLKIWETENFNV

-269 DLTFTVNEDGTL
+269 DLTFTVNEDGNL

-308 EAVEPEVPAGPVVI
+308 EAV
-322 TDVAQLSNNKCY
+322 
-334 TLVSADTGRGGMY
+334 
-347 ALADKVDMCGV
+347 
-358 TYNQAQECHGVARD
+358 
-372 AADPKQQFAFVEYE
+372 
-386 GKHYLYSV
+386 
-394 SEKKFVMKSG
+394 
-404 DTNALVG
+404 
-411 EAPFEF
+411 
-417 VTVEPVSTTTFAL
+417 
-430 KANDTHYF
+430 
-438 TASPGWCSN
+438 
-447 ASRNTC
+447 
-453 IQSTLTSHSQD
+453 
-464 DGWDDGAWF
+464 
-473 TITEVADFNPEEALA
+473 
-488 MLTPAPVVE
+488 VVE
-497 PVTFVNSTPA
+497 PLTFVKSTPA

-513 ALSVFTMTF
+513 TLSVFSMTF

-601 APNSFGNVYSYPASG
+601 APNSFGNVYAAPASG
-616 STVESLVNVRMG
+616 STVESLKTITMG
-628 FMSEVASVSKEAINV
+628 FMGEVASVSKEAINV

-656 ATDDFDL
+656 AADDFDF
-663 NAVELTLAQEITAG
+663 NAVELTLAQEITAA
-677 GTYKIVIPENY
+677 GTYKVVIPEGY
-688 IVSTSG
+688 INSAAG

-708 EVSEE
+708 EEVSEE

-730 GYPKEASAGRNNL
+730 GYPSEASNGRNNL

-750 KEAASQE
+750 KETASQE

-805 AMVAATGEELPA
+805 AMVAVTGEELPA

-842 YHTKYAGLNWLE
+842 YHSKYAGVNWLQ

-956 EPAEPAWWDAMED
+956 EPAEPAWWDSMED
-969 IENIAINFPEEI
+969 IENVTINFPEEI
-981 TYNAEKPVTVVFNS
+981 TYNEEKPVVVMFNDTDN
-995 EEYVEVSVA
+995 VEVTVA
-1004 VNADDAKQLVVT
+1004 ANAKQLVVT
-1016 FPKNLKIGEYVVN
+1016 FPANLKIGEYVVN
-1029 VPEGAVVAANGAYNP
+1029 VPEGAVVAANGTYNP
-1044 ALTYTYN
+1044 ALKYTYS
-1051 VYYAYNTF
+1051 VDYAYNTF
-1059 EPTSITPAAGKVESL
+1059 EPTSITPAAGEVESL
-1074 KEIVLDFGP
+1074 KTIVLDFGP
-1083 SDYPGT
+1083 NDWPGT
-1089 NGLDMDATFELTNAQ
+1089 NGLDLNAVIELTNAS
-1104 GETVAT
+1104 GEVVTT
-1110 GKLSYSGRTAAA
+1110 GTLSYSGYTGAA
-1122 VTFDKEITELGLYT
+1122 VTLDKEITALGLYT
-1136 ITIPEGVI
+1136 LVIPEGSI
-1144 WNSKVDGTADRGVHK
+1144 WNSKYESTEEKGVYK

-1165 TIELVYS
+1165 TIELTYS
-1172 IGEAATVTEVTPVPG
+1172 IGTAATVTEVSPAPG

-1197 VTFSKEIGTVNYLIL
+1197 VTFSKEIGYVKYLIL

-1241 ADMISYAADAT
+1241 ADMISYAAGAT

-1274 VEGYVMLVYTAP
+1274 AEGYVMLVYTAP
-1286 VRANIFSAT
+1286 VRADIFTAT

-1383 TAAGTYTLVIPEA
+1383 TEPGTYTLVIPEA

-1426 TIKDP
+1426 TIKDA
-1431 SAISGVEV
+1431 SAIIGVEV